1 MTLPLNEKNEM
12 KKNMMISKKW
22 IATVFASSAMLVSG
36 LASASAIEQFKSFV
50 TNTKTAKGTF
60 VQVQVKLVN
69 GKVQPGKTS
78 SGIFKFSR
86 PGKFIWNYVKPYE
99 QNLQAD
105 GDKFYMFDK
114 DLNQVTIKTLGN
126 AIGSSPA
133 AILFG
138 STDLEKNFTLK
149 DAGTNQGI
157 EWLEAI
163 PKEKD
168 TQFEVI
174 RIGMKDGLPIAMELR
189 DTFGQISTLNLNN
202 FERNPNFGASE
213 FKFVMPA
220 GAEVLRP

>member
-1 MTLPLNEKNEM
+1 MNKFLPLWSAKALSV
-12 KKNMMISKKW
+12 K
-22 IATVFASSAMLVSG
+22 ALLASAILLTSG

-50 TNTKTAKGTF
+50 VNSKTAKGTF
-60 VQVQVKLVN
+60 VQAQAKLVN
-69 GKVQPGKTS
+69 GKIQPGKVTS
-78 SGIFKFSR
+78 GNFKFSR
-86 PGKFIWNYVKPYE
+86 PGKFIWTYLKPYE
-99 QNLQAD
+99 QVLQAD
-105 GDKFYMFDK
+105 GDKFYMYDK
-114 DLNQVTIKTLGN
+114 DLNQVTIKALGI

-138 STDLEKNFTLK
+138 STDLEKNFVLK
-149 DAGTNQGI
+149 EAGLNQGI

-189 DTFGQISTLNLNN
+189 DNFGQVSTLNLSN
-202 FERNPNFGASE
+202 FERNPNFSADQ
-213 FKFVMPA
+213 FKFVLPQ